1 MEHAAPALFV
11 ALEQSAFAA
20 AIRQSIW
27 IYPVANVGHIV
38 ALAVFAGAV
47 AIMDVRLLGGFAA
60 SSPRIVIAR
69 ARRAAI
75 LALSGLALT
84 GFLLFAAEAS
94 HVIVNPLFLV
104 KLALIGAGLA
114 NVAIYEL
121 GARRAVESLA
131 PGAAMPAAA
140 RRAGY
145 ASLALWLLVA
155 ACGRTIAY
163 L

>member
-94 HVIVNPLFLV
+94 HVIVNPVFLV

-121 GARRAVESLA
+121 GARRA
-131 PGAAMPAAA
+131 
-140 RRAGY
+140 GY